1 MNGSFSRFGG
11 LSAMIVGVFSI
22 LYAVFYLVI
31 ARQAAYV
38 GALGSWLI
46 LGASGIFSSAAF
58 VALYQRVRSA
68 DEGFSLW
75 ALLLGV
81 LASFSTLVHGIY
93 EALLMVN
100 TGTAQQV
107 ASEVDPAGLATF
119 AVTGLAA
126 LVFGWLIVR
135 SGLLPRR
142 LGQLGM
148 VNAVLL
154 VVLFLAS
161 FSGAQTLI
169 LISGGLTSLLAGPI
183 WWIWLGS
190 ELRKQAAAREMTAA
204 HAM

>member
-38 GALGSWLI
+38 GTLGSWLI
-46 LGASGIFSSAAF
+46 LGASGIFTSAAF

-81 LASFSTLVHGIY
+81 LASFATLVHGIY
-93 EALLMVN
+93 EAQLMTN
-100 TGTAQQV
+100 TGTAQQLP
-107 ASEVDPAGLATF
+107 SEVDPAGLATF
-119 AVTGLAA
+119 AVTGLATF
-126 LVFGWLIVR
+126 VFGWLIAR
-135 SGLLPRR
+135 SGVLPRR

-148 VNAVLL
+148 LNAVLL
-154 VVLFLAS
+154 VVLFLATFAGS
-161 FSGAQTLI
+161 QTLI
-169 LISGGLTSLLAGPI
+169 LLSGGLTSLIAGPI

-190 ELRKQAAAREMTAA
+190 QLRKGAMAREMTAA
-204 HAM
+204 HAI